1 MLSVSQTHMDMEPL
15 PGEAGGARVP
25 GKPFWKSLGQFID
38 HTMKETTGTKVEKED
53 HHDRMLKSLDFILY

>member
-1 MLSVSQTHMDMEPL
+1 MEPL

-25 GKPFWKSLGQFID
+25 GKPFWKSLGQFTG
-38 HTMKETTGTKVEKED
+38 HTMEETTGTKDEKED